1 MKLELIIKVF
11 IRLAAAL
18 LAGALIG
25 HERGCHGRAAGLRTH
40 MLVSVGSAMCAIVGI
55 YMTQISGMGDP
66 TRIASG
72 VVSGIGF
79 IGAGIILLKESSR
92 ITGLTTAAAM
102 WATATAGLA
111 FGAGYYI
118 AGILGTL
125 SILLTLTFMVRF
137 EIKQKKDYLYFIEI
151 EDIYQTNRVI
161 SEIKTRFPNSHSL
174 DVLPSKSG
182 LPGHAGISLN
192 INSAESILASNT
204 QEILKIP
211 GVVFVVRE

>member
-1 MKLELIIKVF
+1 MDTKTILTII
-11 IRLAAAL
+11 IRLATAL

-25 HERGCHGRAAGLRTH
+25 HERGSHGRAAGLRTH
-40 MLVSVGSAMCAIVGI
+40 MLVSVGASMCTLIGI
-55 YMTQISGMGDP
+55 YMTENAGMGDP

-79 IGAGIILLKESSR
+79 IGAGIILLKGSNR

-102 WATATAGLA
+102 WATATVGLA
-111 FGAGYYI
+111 FGAGYYA
-118 AGILGTL
+118 AGIIGTL
-125 SILLTLTFMVRF
+125 AILVTLTFMVRF
-137 EIKQKKDYLYFIEI
+137 EIKQKKDYLYFIEV
-151 EDIYQTNRVI
+151 EDVYQINRVI
-161 SEIKTRFPNSHSL
+161 SEVKAEFPNSHSL

-182 LPGHAGISLN
+182 MPGHAGISLN
-192 INSAESILASNT
+192 INSAESNLASNT

>member
-1 MKLELIIKVF
+1 MT
-11 IRLAAAL
+11 
-18 LAGALIG
+18 
-25 HERGCHGRAAGLRTH
+25 ERA
-40 MLVSVGSAMCAIVGI
+40 
-55 YMTQISGMGDP
+55 GMGDP

-79 IGAGIILLKESSR
+79 IGAGIILLKGSNR

-102 WATATAGLA
+102 WATATVGLA

-118 AGILGTL
+118 AGIAGTL
-125 SILLTLTFMVRF
+125 AVLLTLTFMMRF
-137 EIKQKKDYLYFIEI
+137 EITQKKDYLYFIEV
-151 EDIYQTNRVI
+151 EDVYQVNRVI
-161 SEIKTRFPNSHSL
+161 TEIKEKFPDSHSL

-182 LPGHAGISLN
+182 MPGHAGISLN
-192 INSAESILASNT
+192 INSAKSVLASNT